1 MFPCSNCVTSGL
13 ACQAGS
19 SIDARPPDNSALV
32 RLAPLPILWQIF
44 IFSYSYSEAFLR
56 HIHERLSNIEKAV
69 SYYGSGH
76 GRTNSEPTK
85 ITTRVESPSVS
96 KNNTSIVEG
105 ESSFKQQVLLASQA
119 AELNA
124 IQKGDSPTVA
134 CKLAE
139 LRNLI
144 QGRAVADNADRM
156 DVGESSVVST
166 VDGYELPPSKF
177 VLQVLAWAKGYPNFA
192 ILVGPDALI
201 IG

>member
-1 MFPCSNCVTSGL
+1 M
-13 ACQAGS
+13 
-19 SIDARPPDNSALV
+19 
-32 RLAPLPILWQIF
+32 
-44 IFSYSYSEAFLR
+44 
-56 HIHERLSNIEKAV
+56 
-69 SYYGSGH
+69 
-76 GRTNSEPTK
+76 
-85 ITTRVESPSVS
+85 
-96 KNNTSIVEG
+96 
-105 ESSFKQQVLLASQA
+105 
-119 AELNA
+119 
-124 IQKGDSPTVA
+124 A